1 MISGT
6 RVKNEEGLEPSHP
19 GVDHRSMGWL
29 TIDLK
34 ADRVL
39 REKFD
44 KRRLLVEVYA
54 AHIIQIQ
61 CLTRGFRALDNLHP
75 KR

>member
-1 MISGT
+1 
-6 RVKNEEGLEPSHP
+6 
-19 GVDHRSMGWL
+19 MGWL

-44 KRRLLVEVYA
+44 KRRLLVRYTPRTSSRSNA
-54 AHIIQIQ
+54 
-61 CLTRGFRALDNLHP
+61 
-75 KR
+75 